1 MVALYTLTHLVH
13 FPYTVSVI
21 PLYNDAIYHSQVMC
35 PTTCINQISNGLTEK
50 IVDELEL
57 IFFLQTSLL
66 GKYRNFHVGVK

>member
-35 PTTCINQISNGLTEK
+35 PPTCINHISNGLTEK
-50 IVDELEL
+50 IVDELGL
-57 IFFLQTSLL
+57 KFFPQTSLL
-66 GKYRNFHVGVK
+66 GKVLEFLCES